1 MQSLNVFFKEMH
13 EDRSGEFVRGYW
25 SLKDKM
31 IADKLCKS
39 GKKGAGTSL
48 IANKQRIKANRD
60 SKDLFTCSSCTFFKY
75 SYIPTNFEDVL
86 CQSC

>member
-1 MQSLNVFFKEMH
+1 MKIGLENFL
-13 EDRSGEFVRGYW
+13 RGYW

-39 GKKGAGTSL
+39 GKKGAGASL
-48 IANKQRIKANRD
+48 SANKQRIKKRARD

-86 CQSC
+86 RQSC

>member
-1 MQSLNVFFKEMH
+1 MH

-31 IADKLCKS
+31 IADKLCKC
-39 GKKGAGTSL
+39 GKKGEGASL
-48 IANKQRIKANRD
+48 IATKQRIKATRD
-60 SKDLFTCSSCTFFKY
+60 SKNLFTCSLCLTFFKY
-75 SYIPTNFEDVL
+75 SDTPTNFEDVL